1 MSLYHV
7 LQTNPSLAKG
17 TGAMPIQVKYFAVM
31 RERMG
36 RADDCIEADKV
47 GTVADVWA
55 RVSGN
60 KPLPTSVL
68 VAVNMEYTDSNH
80 EVKDGDEVAF
90 FPPVTG
96 G

>member
-1 MSLYHV
+1 MLMSV
-7 LQTNPSLAKG
+7 
-17 TGAMPIQVKYFAVM
+17 QVKYFAGM

-36 RADDCIEADKV
+36 RADDLVEVDSV
-47 GTVADVWA
+47 VTVADIWA

-60 KPLPTSVL
+60 KPFPPSVL
-68 VAVNMEYTDSNH
+68 VAVNMEYTDVNH
-80 EVKDGDEVAF
+80 QVKDGDEVAF